1 MAKRHA
7 QRCIVALSILT
18 TSFALEACVTSRE
31 ALLGLDTR
39 VLPFSTGTTFEVY
52 WRQEARDSW
61 KQSNDAILVADDD
74 LGVRDENLLDP
85 KLGSFSFHPNGDRKF
100 LVQARFEDHYAY
112 AALEIRNGE
121 GLLDIMDC
129 DKIDQD
135 RFQNAGGR
143 VGVVGWVKE
152 CKLDTASNIK
162 PLELLRSIVATTSG
176 PINRYVPIRRP
187 SSVKGPTKLNR
198 PSVPMPDSVLVP
210 PQPQVPPQSQVLT
223 RLPVV
228 MLPPTEFDHPI
239 DPSVKLVITKW
250 DTNELMKWAC
260 KSDVLACTIRNAKE
274 CLILLGPGTHDH
286 ARVLRHEIGHFNGW
300 GDDHA
305 GARP

>member
-1 MAKRHA
+1 MPVRYFMSIRHA

-31 ALLGLDTR
+31 ALLGPDTR
-39 VLPFSTGTTFEVY
+39 VLPFSTGTRFEVY
-52 WRQEARDSW
+52 GRQEASDSW

-74 LGVRDENLLDP
+74 LGVRDENDP

-100 LVQARFEDHYAY
+100 LVQVRLEDHYAY

-121 GLLDIMDC
+121 GLLDIMHC

-135 RFQNAGGR
+135 RFQKAGGR

-162 PLELLRSIVATTSG
+162 PLELLRSIAATTSG

-187 SSVKGPTKLNR
+187 S
-198 PSVPMPDSVLVP
+198 PSTV
-210 PQPQVPPQSQVLT
+210 
-223 RLPVV
+223 R
-228 MLPPTEFDHPI
+228 
-239 DPSVKLVITKW
+239 
-250 DTNELMKWAC
+250 
-260 KSDVLACTIRNAKE
+260 
-274 CLILLGPGTHDH
+274 
-286 ARVLRHEIGHFNGW
+286 
-300 GDDHA
+300 
-305 GARP
+305 